1 MILTS
6 VLAFVRRELVSVV
19 HQPRLLLTMVLG
31 PFLVL
36 LAFGLGYRNERL
48 VLQTVFVAPTD
59 SPLATE
65 IEESAAGFSEF
76 IDYRGITD
84 DVFEA
89 RRMLRNGEVDV
100 VVVLPTDPL
109 DTVLSGEQAEVAVI
123 HDKLDPIQQTAIGFA
138 SRLAVDGLN
147 AEVLARLVG
156 AGQQGAQP
164 VSGVASQLGA
174 AVQRLA
180 DASAASADQEVGEA
194 ATELA
199 DLGRVT
205 EQMATVGSQVLARL
219 EPDQQVLTPE
229 QAERLVADARRLQ
242 DEAAAVAADPA
253 AGADRIDGLA
263 ATVEDIRQRSGELA
277 AVDPAVLVQPF
288 TSSTSTASPT
298 EIDITDY
305 FAPAALALLLQHIGV
320 SLGALTFVRD
330 RELGVMEAYR
340 VSPLTSTRVLVGK
353 YLGFTLV
360 AALVAVPLFL
370 LIRYVL
376 DVPALGDPASI
387 VGVVVLLSLAS
398 LGIGLLLSLVAATV
412 SQAVQY
418 AMLVLL
424 ASLFLGGVFLDL
436 ERLRFPVEIV
446 SWLLPVTYAISML
459 QDVMLR
465 GRDPAQSDV
474 IGLVALAAGAALAA
488 AVLVHRSLRTQ

>member
-1 MILTS
+1 MIITS
-6 VLAFVRRELVSVV
+6 VLAFVRRELVSVA
-19 HQPRLLLTMVLG
+19 HQPRLLVTMVLG

-48 VLQTVFVAPTD
+48 VLDTVFVAPAD
-59 SPLATE
+59 SPLSNQVE
-65 IEESAAGFSEF
+65 QSADGFSEF
-76 IDYRGITD
+76 IEYRGMTD

-89 RRMLRNGEVDV
+89 RQMLRDGDVDV

-109 DTVLSGEQAEVAVI
+109 EAVLSGERAEVSVI

-138 SRLAVDGLN
+138 ARLAVDQLN

-156 AGQQGAQP
+156 QGQQGVQP
-164 VSGVASQLGA
+164 FTGLAGELGA
-174 AVQRLA
+174 ADQR
-180 DASAASADQEVGEA
+180 AA
-194 ATELA
+194 EL
-199 DLGRVT
+199 
-205 EQMATVGSQVLARL
+205 
-219 EPDQQVLTPE
+219 
-229 QAERLVADARRLQ
+229 
-242 DEAAAVAADPA
+242 
-253 AGADRIDGLA
+253 
-263 ATVEDIRQRSGELA
+263 VE
-277 AVDPAVLVQPF
+277 VDPAVLVQPF

-305 FAPAALALLLQHIGV
+305 FAPAAFALLVQHIGV

-330 RELGVMEAYR
+330 RELGLMEAYR
-340 VSPLTSTRVLVGK
+340 VSPLSSTRVLVGK

-370 LIRYVL
+370 AIRYVL
-376 DVPALGDPASI
+376 DVPVLGDPAWI
-387 VGVVVLLSLAS
+387 VVVVVLVSLAS

-436 ERLRFPVEIV
+436 ERLRLPVEIV
-446 SWLLPVTYAISML
+446 SWLLPVTYAISLL

-465 GRDPAQSDV
+465 GQDPALGDV
-474 IGLVALAAGAALAA
+474 IGLTTLGGVAAVAA
-488 AVLVHRSLRTQ
+488 AVLLHRGLRTR